1 VTDRSQFTLEGSRVA
16 LPKGNGPAI
25 QLNNFSGNA
34 TILSNTLSSVVSVQG
49 SGNGNV
55 WLAGNTTDFV
65 MPEPYISTSYLV
77 NQSAG
82 TTSVFTQ
89 NRYQDP
95 GPNGTGGQGS
105 LPDPDQNASLVT
117 PTFVQKMLAQDRASR
132 FSTITD
138 LPSGV
143 TDAKLYR
150 IVAINALY
158 GVHITK

>member
-1 VTDRSQFTLEGSRVA
+1 

-25 QLNNFSGNA
+25 QFNNFTGNA
-34 TILSNTLSSVVSVQG
+34 TILSNTLSNVVSVQG
-49 SGNGNV
+49 SGSGNV
-55 WLAGNTTDFV
+55 WLAGNTTDYV

-82 TTSVFTQ
+82 TTGVFTQ

-117 PTFVQKMLAQDRASR
+117 PAFVQKMLAQDRASR

-138 LPSGV
+138 LPAGV